1 MRTFSVVFIDDE
13 AIIRNSFRSLIDWE
27 NTSFRIAG
35 IFDDGNTAWD
45 YIRTHNT
52 DIVIS
57 DINMPFLSGLD
68 LLRQVNTL
76 QNPPHVILLTGYE
89 YFEYAKKAIE
99 YRAFDFLVKPITSE
113 SLMQAIMKASL
124 DISEKERQKEAVKR
138 DLDAQRRG
146 FLSDIFSGKGDAEA
160 LSEQAK
166 SLSIPVE
173 DCFYAVMG
181 LSIDSLIESDAAMS
195 SVSPH
200 TTRSEIYEKIR
211 LVQMTEKTRPHV
223 DFKIYPARNTSKN
236 LHFLLVFSQKDVPD
250 REAFFR
256 GYLRQF
262 CSDVIRSCN
271 SAKSFS
277 VTISCSPL
285 LDSLETAQEACSL
298 VDGTLSA
305 RHILGI
311 GKYLPASRYYASK
324 PKIDK
329 ITLPTDTILH
339 HIRQGMSEAVK
350 EDLSA
355 IYNRMRHEANL
366 SLENSLL
373 VTTELA
379 LTIFQA
385 QKSAGDG
392 TTSYLYYLDHIQHLH
407 TLDEMEA
414 DITAFAVKTADS
426 RHNSSDS
433 KKILAQNAL
442 DYIAQHYCEEALSIS
457 DVASHLGI
465 SVPYL
470 GVLLRQETGK
480 NFSTHL
486 TAVRMEKAKELLRS
500 TDRPVSE
507 IAESTGYSNPQ
518 YFSVC
523 FKKYTGTSP
532 GEFRKQRC

>member
-1 MRTFSVVFIDDE
+1 MRIFSVVFIDDE
-13 AIIRNSFRSLIDWE
+13 AIIRDSFRTLVDWD

-35 IFDDGNTAWD
+35 IFDDGSSALE
-45 YIRTHNT
+45 YLRTHQT

-68 LLRQVNTL
+68 LLNQVNDL
-76 QNPPHVILLTGYE
+76 PSPPHVILLTGYE

-99 YRAFDFLVKPITSE
+99 YHAFDFLVKPITSD
-113 SLMQAIMKASL
+113 SLLQSIMKASL
-124 DISEKERQKEAVKR
+124 DISKKERQKEAVKR
-138 DLDAQRRG
+138 DLDARRQN
-146 FLSDIFSGKGDAEA
+146 FLSDLFSGKEDAAKLADEA
-160 LSEQAK
+160 RELSVPIEN
-166 SLSIPVE
+166 SYYS
-173 DCFYAVMG
+173 VMG
-181 LSIDSLIESDAAMS
+181 LAIDSLTESDVAPSSSAAHS
-195 SVSPH
+195 L
-200 TTRSEIYEKIR
+200 RAGILEQIR
-211 LVQMTEKTRPHV
+211 LLQMTEKSSSHFT
-223 DFKIYPARNTSKN
+223 FTLYPARNTTML
-236 LHFLLVFSQKDVPD
+236 LHVLMIFDQKDVPD
-250 REAFFR
+250 KDSFFR
-256 GYLRQF
+256 GRLHSF
-262 CSDVIRSCN
+262 CSAAIKSCN
-271 SAKSFS
+271 SMDSVR

-285 LDSLETAQEACSL
+285 TDSLLFIQKSCAL

-311 GKYLPASRYYASK
+311 GKYLPASQFYASH
-324 PKIDK
+324 PKVDK

-350 EDLSA
+350 DDINS

-366 SLENSLL
+366 SLENSLM

-414 DITAFAVKTADS
+414 DITAFAVKTAQS
-426 RHNSSDS
+426 RHEFSDS
-433 KKILAQNAL
+433 KKILVQNAL
-442 DYIAQHYCEEALSIS
+442 DYIAQHYSEEDLSIS
-457 DVASHLGI
+457 GVASSLNI

-470 GVLLRQETGK
+470 GVLLRQETGR
-480 NFSTHL
+480 NFSSHL
-486 TAVRMEKAKELLRS
+486 TAARIEKAKELLRS
-500 TDRPVSE
+500 SDRPVSE
-507 IAESTGYSNPQ
+507 IAMMTGYSNSQ

-532 GEFRKQRC
+532 GEFRKQPR